1 MSLRVSRRT
10 YFSTT
15 CLSIFSVLCAVLIGC
30 MRPPVPPKQLV
41 EGNVSAD
48 RPSRQTVAA
57 RVTERLATGEISA
70 GVRNLLVN
78 GKTFRAAVVDIP
90 LGSVEIKVGLAQRR
104 VGCTEQLADIARRY
118 GAVAAINGCFF
129 DAYSDRR
136 IRNPH
141 HTLLTDGELVHRGEV
156 GSTVGFAPNRRP
168 RIARLTVKIVGSL
181 DGSEGW
187 PDNWYAYWI
196 NRYPEGETTATI
208 FTRHW
213 AEPTTPGGGAQI
225 VVRHGM
231 VADVRRGPALIP
243 ADGFVLY
250 LRGREEYMAER
261 FRVGRRCSYRVS
273 LQSETDADFWP
284 EVSEALGCGPALVRA
299 GHVTVNPEAEGFRH
313 PKILTLAC
321 ARSAV
326 GVTSDGRLL
335 LVTCGAATISELAE
349 LMRSLGCEAAM
360 NLDGGASSGLW
371 LRGKY
376 LATPGRPISNALLV
390 LERRRG

>member
-1 MSLRVSRRT
+1 
-10 YFSTT
+10 
-15 CLSIFSVLCAVLIGC
+15 
-30 MRPPVPPKQLV
+30 
-41 EGNVSAD
+41 
-48 RPSRQTVAA
+48 
-57 RVTERLATGEISA
+57 
-70 GVRNLLVN
+70 
-78 GKTFRAAVVDIP
+78 
-90 LGSVEIKVGLAQRR
+90 
-104 VGCTEQLADIARRY
+104 
-118 GAVAAINGCFF
+118 
-129 DAYSDRR
+129 
-136 IRNPH
+136 
-141 HTLLTDGELVHRGEV
+141 
-156 GSTVGFAPNRRP
+156 
-168 RIARLTVKIVGSL
+168 
-181 DGSEGW
+181 
-187 PDNWYAYWI
+187 
-196 NRYPEGETTATI
+196 
-208 FTRHW
+208 
-213 AEPTTPGGGAQI
+213 
-225 VVRHGM
+225 
-231 VADVRRGPALIP
+231 
-243 ADGFVLY
+243 
-250 LRGREEYMAER
+250 MAER